1 MNFVGFAK
9 IGRVPNPGFFSTPS
23 YNKRLVFTIAG
34 IMSVAISSKTE
45 FVEWHASRESWVC
58 YANDFL
64 DAWSGCDLIVGFSS
78 SMHIK
83 RGVIEASG
91 VVTPVDKGKE
101 KRIKQEAVK
110 KAKVEGSVEGTEA
123 GHKTKKRKTA
133 KSHKQLV
140 VF

>member
-1 MNFVGFAK
+1 
-9 IGRVPNPGFFSTPS
+9 
-23 YNKRLVFTIAG
+23 
-34 IMSVAISSKTE
+34 
-45 FVEWHASRESWVC
+45 
-58 YANDFL
+58 
-64 DAWSGCDLIVGFSS
+64 
-78 SMHIK
+78 MHIK
-83 RGVIEASG
+83 KGVIEASG